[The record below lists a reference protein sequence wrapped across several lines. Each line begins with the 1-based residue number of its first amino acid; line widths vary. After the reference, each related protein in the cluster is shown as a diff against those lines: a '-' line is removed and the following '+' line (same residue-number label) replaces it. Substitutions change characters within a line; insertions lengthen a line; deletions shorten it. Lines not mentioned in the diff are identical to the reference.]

1 MYEGNF
7 ERPYLDLL
15 VYSWIKVLFILM
27 IHFIIMPFVLSV
39 KIKGFAY
46 EYIFT
51 IQNII
56 GLL

>member
-1 MYEGNF
+1 MYGGNF
-7 ERPYLDLL
+7 DRPYLDLL
-15 VYSWIKVLFILM
+15 VYSWIEVLFILM
-27 IHFIIMPFVLSV
+27 IHFIIMLFVLSV

-46 EYIFT
+46 EYRFT